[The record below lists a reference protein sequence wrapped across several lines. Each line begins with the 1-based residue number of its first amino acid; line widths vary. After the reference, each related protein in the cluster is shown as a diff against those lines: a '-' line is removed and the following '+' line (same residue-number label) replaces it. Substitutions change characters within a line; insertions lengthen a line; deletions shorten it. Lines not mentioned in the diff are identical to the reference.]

1 MVSVLLCLAFLN
13 PAAPD
18 PLPATDWITTGPDCD
33 RFDAGDLNADGIPD
47 LLTINRHRDLC
58 ASLTVLGLKASA
70 WAVLAP
76 DLAPEAVAIVAG
88 DLDPASPGAEVLV
101 IEPARVVLLSNLVNN
116 TLTSR
121 YVVPAPAGSS
131 FLSLVSR
138 SPIEIACTDGWR
150 TAEIRGGTIML
161 SPPTPPK
168 AAEPEPPIPI
178 SPPPYSPD
186 ARSVLRFTSPLN
198 ANGGRLAWEIFE
210 TTRPSPHRVVR
221 VGVAVGLPGDR
232 DADGL
237 SDAQEALIGSNPADR
252 DTDADGLP
260 DPWEVLGLP
269 RSIPTGDLIAP
280 PRSPERLAQPW
291 GPTADNELSPTRQDV
306 ICALSYFEGV
316 DPAQFRREMV
326 QVQRVYRDLDITNPD
341 GSTGLFVHF
350 VELPGF
356 VPKADHA
363 LPWWDI
369 GHKYFSKDR
378 WGIMHW
384 MQITPGGGGQSSETG
399 FMGGSGNG
407 WHVFSHEFGHQ
418 LSLSHTGD
426 SIPAWCPLYTSMM
439 SYAFSYQFDG
449 DPAKVH
455 FSRGRFDRTVL
466 LESALVE
473 RLPYPHAD
481 LAFLAKWPFRF
492 TLAPDP
498 SDPNSTLI
506 DWNQNGSFD
515 EGTVQADINYGSST
529 HAGTR
534 RTHELIGSSPSLATI
549 GDTAVLAA
557 LVHNQSAVALK
568 TYLGNERWTPTAH
581 VPNSAS
587 RSDPVLVGGPD
598 FGILFVRRFN
608 EWTFARVAAP
618 TSPDAPAIPAELS
631 ALPAL
636 PLADLSGI
644 RVGERL
650 LLISRRDDHSL
661 ERRWL
666 SFGPAPQFA
675 PTLSEPAPLPAAS
688 MVPPGLA
695 LNPHDASITLVHSD
709 RSDKGGPYCMRIS
722 SFRIDNDNLLLAE
735 QTWTHNGNPN
745 HCTSRPVPVYHQA
758 GGKPQLVIFH
768 TGWADQGGTW
778 SAWRT
783 TRVGNLDLN
792 GGWLTSEMYDVWTR
806 SRVAAAFAD
815 SNRGAVYAFR
825 WDPGDHHDWKV
836 NTMFVAHNGY
846 GIDPEPMRDFNDGR
860 KIGLWGIRH
869 SILTMIPDHLLPA
882 HAQTSTPPSATST
895 TP

>member
-1 MVSVLLCLAFLN
+1 MLSALLCLAFLN
-13 PAAPD
+13 PAASQ

-33 RFDAGDLNADGIPD
+33 RFDAGDLNADSVPD

-58 ASLTVLGLKASA
+58 ASLTVLGLKASS

-76 DLAPEAVAIVAG
+76 DLSPDAVAIVAG
-88 DLDPASPGAEVLV
+88 DLDPSAPGPEVLV
-101 IEPARVVLLSNLVNN
+101 VEPARVVLLTNLANN
-116 TLTSR
+116 TFTTR
-121 YVVPAPAGSS
+121 TAVPAPAGSTFRAVAS
-131 FLSLVSR
+131 QN
-138 SPIEIACTDGWR
+138 PIEIACSDGWR
-150 TAEIRGGTIML
+150 TVDIRAGAVML
-161 SPPTPPK
+161 SPPSPPK
-168 AAEPEPPIPI
+168 LIEPEPPISI
-178 SPPPYSPD
+178 TPPPYSPD
-186 ARSVLRFTSPLN
+186 ARSTLRFTSPLGP
-198 ANGGRLAWEIFE
+198 AGGRLAWEVFE

-221 VGVAVGLPGDR
+221 VAVAEGLPGDR

-237 SDAQEALIGSNPADR
+237 SDAEEALIGSNPADR

-260 DPWEVLGLP
+260 DPWEVKGLP
-269 RSIPTGDLIAP
+269 RSIPLGDLLAK
-280 PRSPERLAQPW
+280 PRSAERLAQPW
-291 GPTADNELSPTRQDV
+291 GASADNELSPTRQDV

-326 QVQRVYRDLDITNPD
+326 QVQRVYRDLDIANPD

-350 VELPGF
+350 IELPGF

-363 LPWWDI
+363 MPWWDI

-407 WHVFSHEFGHQ
+407 WHVFAHEFGHQ

-426 SIPAWCPLYTSMM
+426 SAPAWCPLYTSMM

-455 FSRGRFDRTVL
+455 FSRGRFAETTL
-466 LESALVE
+466 LESALTE

-481 LAFLAKWPFRF
+481 LAYLAKWPFRF

-498 SDPNSTLI
+498 NNPNATLI
-506 DWNQNGSFD
+506 DWNQNGAFD
-515 EGTVQADINYGSST
+515 EGTIQADINYGSST

-534 RTHELIGSSPSLATI
+534 RTHELIGSAPSLATI

-557 LVHNQSAVALK
+557 LLHNQSAVTLK
-568 TYLGNERWTPTAH
+568 TYLGEERWTPPIPVAA
-581 VPNSAS
+581 SAS
-587 RSDPVLVGGPD
+587 RNDPVLVGGPD
-598 FGILFVRRFN
+598 FGVLFVRRFN
-608 EWTFARVAAP
+608 EWAFARVPAPGSPGAAAAP
-618 TSPDAPAIPAELS
+618 AGDLTP
-631 ALPAL
+631 LPSL
-636 PLADLSGI
+636 PLVDLSGI
-644 RVGERL
+644 RIGDRL
-650 LLISRRDDHSL
+650 LLVSRRDDHSL

-666 SFGPAPQFA
+666 SFGSAPAFA
-675 PTLSEPAPLPAAS
+675 PTLSDPAPLPAAS

-695 LNPHDASITLVHSD
+695 INLADCTLTMVHSD
-709 RSDKGGPYCMRIS
+709 RGEKSGPFCMRVS
-722 SFRIDNDNLLLAE
+722 TFRIAADDLTLLD
-735 QTWTHNGNPN
+735 QTWTHNGNTN
-745 HCTSRPVPVYHQA
+745 HCTSRPVPVYHHV

-783 TRVGNLDLN
+783 TRVGNTALD

-806 SRVAAAFAD
+806 SRVAAAFTD
-815 SNRGAVYAFR
+815 SPRGAVYAFR
-825 WDPGDHHDWKV
+825 WDPGDHNDWKV
-836 NTMFVAHNGY
+836 NTMFVAHNGF

-869 SILTMIPDHLLPA
+869 SILTMIPDHLLP
-882 HAQTSTPPSATST
+882 TPAP
-895 TP
+895 TPVPTP